1 MLYRA
6 WAQRFSV
13 RPLCGLLIPCS
24 SCRGHSLCVL
34 LLLSAGA
41 RCALLLSVTEHWTT
55 LHGPV
60 WSSGVSLAVKSLHC
74 VCFSDPFLLCSTFPH
89 CWAAG
94 VQLHIYIYIFYGW
107 ISSLLYTSNPL
118 SLLSILALVIPIDF
132 VSSVY
137 FIKRQPGVLL
147 WELNL
152 IRLTEPCC

>member
-41 RCALLLSVTEHWTT
+41 RRALLLSVTEHWTT

-94 VQLHIYIYIFYGW
+94 VQLHIYIFFMAGFHPFSIHP
-107 ISSLLYTSNPL
+107 IL

-137 FIKRQPGVLL
+137 FIKGQPGVLL